1 MKNCRNSQYY
11 YCKTTPMLKKAQM
24 IKMKIIIV
32 WGISFFTG
40 FASLNA
46 QIPNTISKEDKI
58 FGLSKFWMEVN
69 YNFIYLDKF
78 GKEQWDSVY
87 KASLISIAET
97 KNDLEYY
104 RELQRICALLQDGH
118 TNIYFPDGLRRKY
131 MVAPAFFTRLIDGK
145 VVVTDI
151 GNDTLWINGLTIGTE
166 ILAVNGKDVMDYVA
180 QYILP
185 YTSASIIQDKEIRAY
200 FYDLLLGPR
209 EENLL
214 LKVKNINGEIKSIT
228 VPRSMRWRNTNVAKP
243 TISYELLPGNIGHLM
258 LNSFSDAS
266 FNKIF
271 DSIYL
276 KAQNA
281 SALIIDLRNNGGGTS
296 TYGFYVLQ
304 HLVHTSFV
312 STSWV
317 TKQHIAKLKAGGD
330 PDRLFGTAGRKYL
343 PANKMI
349 YDKPVVWLTGPK
361 TFSAAEDVSAIFD
374 HIKRG
379 IIIGTATA
387 GSTGEPLWFDLPG
400 GGKARVC
407 TEKDT
412 YPDGREFV
420 GYGVQP
426 GIEVKQTVAGFIT
439 NRDEV
444 LEKAIDYLKTKIK

>member
-1 MKNCRNSQYY
+1 
-11 YCKTTPMLKKAQM
+11 
-24 IKMKIIIV
+24 MKIVFVCVI
-32 WGISFFTG
+32 FFFMG
-40 FASLNA
+40 FVSMNA

-78 GKEQWDSVY
+78 GKEKWDSVY
-87 KASLISIAET
+87 KASIITIGET

-131 MVAPAFFTRLIDGK
+131 FVPPAFFTRLIDDK
-145 VVVTDI
+145 VVVTEI
-151 GNDTLWINGLTIGTE
+151 GNDTLKINGLFVGTE
-166 ILAVNGKDVMDYVA
+166 ILAVNGMEVMDYAA

-185 YTSASIIQDKEIRAY
+185 YTSASTIQDKEIRAF
-200 FYDLLLGPR
+200 FYDFLLGPR
-209 EENLL
+209 EETLL
-214 LKVKNINGEIKSIT
+214 LKVKNVNGEIKNIT
-228 VPRSMRWRNTNVAKP
+228 VPRSVRWRNTSVSRP
-243 TISYELLPGNIGHLM
+243 TIAYKLLPGNIGHLS
-258 LNSFSDAS
+258 LNSFNDET
-266 FNKIF
+266 FNKLF

-276 KAQNA
+276 KAQTAN
-281 SALIIDLRNNGGGTS
+281 ALIIDLRNNGGGTS

-304 HLVHTSFV
+304 HLVHIPFV

-343 PANKMI
+343 PVNKMI
-349 YDKPVVWLTGPK
+349 YDNPVVWLTGPK

-420 GYGVQP
+420 GYGVKP
-426 GIEVKQTVAGFIT
+426 GIEVKQTVAGFIN

-444 LEKAIDYLKTKIK
+444 MGKAIDYLKTKIR